1 MGPVSQPRRA
11 RTIRWTPERTPS
23 GLGDGPE
30 PYPRGVATA
39 APAPPRPTP
48 LATPGSAWL
57 PRILLLN
64 LVVEVL
70 IVVTGGLVRL
80 TGSGLGCPTWPQC
93 VPGSYTPVPHQA
105 EGYHRF
111 IEFGNRTLTSVV
123 GIVALL
129 AVYAVWRWSGPTR
142 TRWYAVWERGGSR
155 RELMVPALL
164 VLGGVVVQAVLGGI
178 TVLTGLSPI
187 TVSLHFL
194 VSMVLVASAA
204 YLVARRPAPAGRRP
218 LVVHPL
224 VERLGWVTCA
234 VGAVVLVLG
243 TVVTGSGP
251 HSGDA
256 NEPARFGFD
265 PRTVSWLHAD
275 TVMFFVGL
283 VLAVWL
289 AARLTG
295 TEAASAR
302 AWLVVLGVTA
312 LQGVVGY
319 TQYFTGL
326 PWGVVL
332 AHMLLAT
339 LLVVALTRAV
349 VALRATEPTTA

>member
-1 MGPVSQPRRA
+1 MF
-11 RTIRWTPERTPS
+11 
-23 GLGDGPE
+23 
-30 PYPRGVATA
+30 
-39 APAPPRPTP
+39 
-48 LATPGSAWL
+48 
-57 PRILLLN
+57 N

-105 EGYHRF
+105 EGFHRY

-123 GIVALL
+123 GIAALL
-129 AVYAVWRWSGPTR
+129 AIVAVWRW
-142 TRWYAVWERGGSR
+142 AQR
-155 RELMVPALL
+155 RRDLLVPAFV
-164 VLGGVVVQAVLGGI
+164 VLGGVFLQAVLGGI
-178 TVLTGLSPI
+178 TVLTGLSPV
-187 TVSLHFL
+187 TVAAHFL
-194 VSMVLVASAA
+194 VSMVLVTAA
-204 YLVARRPAPAGRRP
+204 ALLYFRAQEPAGTRA
-218 LVVHPL
+218 LTVHPL
-224 VERLGWVTCA
+224 VERLSRGTCA
-234 VGAVVLVLG
+234 VAAVVLALG

-256 NEPARFGFD
+256 TDPARLGFD

-275 TVMFFVGL
+275 AVMLFVGL
-283 VLAVWL
+283 VVATWI

-295 TEAASAR
+295 SSSIPGR
-302 AWLVVLGVTA
+302 AWAAVLGVTL

-326 PWGVVL
+326 PWAVVVV
-332 AHMLLAT
+332 HMLLAT

-349 VALRATEPTTA
+349 VRQRSSLA